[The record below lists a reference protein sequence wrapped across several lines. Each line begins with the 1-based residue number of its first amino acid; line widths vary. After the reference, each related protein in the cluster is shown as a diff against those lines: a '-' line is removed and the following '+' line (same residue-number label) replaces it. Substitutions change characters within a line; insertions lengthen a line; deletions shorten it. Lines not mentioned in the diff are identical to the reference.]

1 MRFMSLAAD
10 CTFVMRVI
18 NPEGMYDATERLY
31 SHARVQNGTLYVS
44 GQVGRYRHGDVVG
57 PDIESQTRR
66 AFENVETIL
75 AAVDEDLT
83 SVAKV
88 TSYFTDIE
96 SDFTAYKRVW
106 GETFAEPYPAHTA
119 IGVEALATPEL
130 CLELDVEVPLGE

>member
-1 MRFMSLAAD
+1 MVIASD
-10 CTFVMRVI
+10 CMLVMRVI

-31 SHARVQNGTLYVS
+31 SHARVENGTLYMS
-44 GQVGRYRHGDVVG
+44 GQVGRDRHGEVVG
-57 PDIESQTRR
+57 SDIESQTRR

-75 AAVDEDLT
+75 DAVDEDRT
-83 SVAKV
+83 AIAKV

-106 GETFAEPYPAHTA
+106 GEIFDEPYPAHTA

-130 CLELDVEVPLGE
+130 RLELEVEVPLEE

>member
-1 MRFMSLAAD
+1 MSVASNY
-10 CTFVMRVI
+10 TFVMRVI

-31 SHARVQNGTLYVS
+31 SHARVEDGTLYMS
-44 GQVGRYRHGDVVG
+44 GQVGRDRHGDVVG

-75 AAVDEDLT
+75 DAVDEDRT

-106 GETFAEPYPAHTA
+106 GERFDEPYPAHTA

-130 CLELDVEVPLGE
+130 RLELEVEVPLEE